1 MWYAHTYIAARADFL
16 TRTSCSQEVGIS
28 TYGSDHVSLSD
39 GNSYC
44 TINAMQSHCGGSCML
59 SERKQLVDLCGV
71 AVLLLAPGS
80 VSLFSTSLR
89 SADVVKV
96 HFNRV

>member
-1 MWYAHTYIAARADFL
+1 
-16 TRTSCSQEVGIS
+16 
-28 TYGSDHVSLSD
+28 
-39 GNSYC
+39 
-44 TINAMQSHCGGSCML
+44 ML

-80 VSLFSTSLR
+80 VSLFSTGLR